1 MKQSSSPKKRKGI
14 RHDTG
19 QMVAVLVMALTV
31 AVGGA
36 GTTLLLATQPTGLTV
51 EPAAQS
57 TSEHTGTSHSRN
69 DGNSTAHGA
78 GSGKDAQPEEPVQAA
93 VPEAEPLQPETAAEP
108 EPEQSRPAEEPAA
121 AEQPQPEPEPEQ
133 ELPADALPEL
143 SETELEAENGLYRR
157 LFQEETEALAAEDP
171 LAPPREVPENA
182 AADGTEWPYEKDAVT
197 LTPEQIEAALNAG
210 ALTAEESRC
219 LDRESVENCLR
230 WLWDWLFGTNKE
242 ENKEEYSG
250 WRTEKDKTYYY
261 DPATH
266 QAVTGVQSID
276 GKLYYFDRDGV
287 MQDATFGIDV
297 SKYQTGIDWDKI
309 KASGVEFAIVRIG
322 YRGYGSGALVLDPMF
337 EEHFTNARNAG
348 LRVGVYMFSQ
358 AINEEEA
365 AEEAFA
371 CAYVLNG
378 RELDYPLYFDSEASG
393 APNGT
398 GRADGLNT
406 AQRTACAVAFCE
418 EVKANGYQPG
428 VYASTNWFQKR
439 LDLSALKDYS
449 IWNAHYD
456 VPYSVVECDLWQGT
470 CTARIDGYN
479 GLLDANISYID

>member
-57 TSEHTGTSHSRN
+57 TSEHTGTSHYRN

-121 AEQPQPEPEPEQ
+121 AEQPQPEPEPEQEQ

-210 ALTAEESRC
+210 TLTAEESRC

-230 WLWDWLFGTNKE
+230 WLWDWLFG
-242 ENKEEYSG
+242 KEEYSG
-250 WRTEKDKTYYY
+250 WRTEKGKTYYY

-266 QAVTGVQSID
+266 KAVTGVQSID
-276 GKLYYFDRDGV
+276 GKLYYFDQNGV

-348 LRVGVYMFSQ
+348 LRVGVYLFSQ
-358 AINEEEA
+358 AINEAEA

-406 AQRTACAVAFCE
+406 ARRTACAVAFCE

-449 IWNAHYD
+449 IWNAHYG
-456 VPYSVVECDLWQGT
+456 VPYSVVDCDLWQGT